1 MLRDATIVAQ
11 LGTADMRA
19 ARAFYVDRLG
29 LPLMMDPDEIIVCQ
43 ATDRSALIV
52 YSRPGHRAPDNTVA
66 SFLVSD
72 LEAEVAELRGIGVS
86 FEESFAEELHD
97 EPVGRCE
104 RDAHPP
110 GQSGDRH
117 RRSVR
122 VEGVQ
127 DRHEP
132 GQQGVAGA
140 GIRHGPTVCAPPVRG
155 RVAWC

>member
-29 LPLMMDPDEIIVCQ
+29 LPLMMDLDEIIVCQ

-86 FEESFAEELHD
+86 FEEYD
-97 EPVGRCE
+97 MP
-104 RDAHPP
+104 
-110 GQSGDRH
+110 
-117 RRSVR
+117 
-122 VEGVQ
+122 
-127 DRHEP
+127 
-132 GQQGVAGA
+132 
-140 GIRHGPTVCAPPVRG
+140 GIRTLDGIASMHDGNRAAWFKDPDGNILALNTRPPV
-155 RVAWC
+155 